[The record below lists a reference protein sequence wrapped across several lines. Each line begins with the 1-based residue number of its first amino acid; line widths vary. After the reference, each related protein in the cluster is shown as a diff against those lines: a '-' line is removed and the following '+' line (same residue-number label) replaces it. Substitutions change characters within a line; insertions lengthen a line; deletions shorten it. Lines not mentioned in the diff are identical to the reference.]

1 MGSRI
6 KMKKPNQSS
15 PIEKRTFVGK
25 LTGMRSGHGNR
36 GWSGFFVLGLLGI
49 SVSFAHSAPDFK
61 IRYNPKFPCLEVM
74 DGKATKITDISEG
87 TSGEV
92 VTSGK
97 ASLKL
102 SFLKNA
108 GGQPEVTM
116 TEAKSSLSEMEL
128 EAFGLS
134 VGMKPAGVVT
144 VRFGADLKPQFELDR
159 IGGSRFLMADLGNLD
174 TAAGKELAALPA
186 DTTATNGPSKALTR
200 CRERFA
206 AWKEGKGGWSNKS
219 GKILKTW
226 GGETLQI
233 GTEEPR
239 TLLEGE
245 AVQVGGTVI
254 AGSKGPMIFQSAA
267 GVFHEALPGTEVVF
281 SPLEPDSVDIKVELK
296 SGTLLTHVVTP
307 LVAPRANLVALGN
320 GIVARTSDGLY
331 QITKGKDGKSILS
344 VLSGKVTLA
353 DVAGGVERGSVGAN
367 QKLTYPGSG
376 KATSLASGTPEA
388 SSLKAFPDACREA
401 TLMDIAQ
408 DGVLGCPE
416 ALEEIFKEVTTARP
430 DLKEK
435 LATQAIVIRPELF
448 SQIQSIT
455 GMTDLKAPA
464 PSGFHSLQFSKR
476 AAGWLKGEPSPLS
489 REGKV
494 LKVVGNATFE
504 GQPIKRGQNLPQG
517 AKIQTGPLS
526 QVMFLPVPGVIAEV
540 QQNSEIIFEKTSDR
554 FEKGVLQQARAQL
567 KTVQGD
573 VHFAIADGFGDKI
586 QVEVS
591 TPQGVLKA
599 QSTSAGTTSPTQQ
612 AIVK

>member
-1 MGSRI
+1 MS
-6 KMKKPNQSS
+6 KLKEMSQSHDLHGFH
-15 PIEKRTFVGK
+15 RFVGFA
-25 LTGMRSGHGNR
+25 LLFILGN
-36 GWSGFFVLGLLGI
+36 
-49 SVSFAHSAPDFK
+49 FAQGAPDFK
-61 IRYNPKFPCLEVM
+61 IRYNSKFPCLEVM
-74 DGKATKITDISEG
+74 DGKAVKITDISEG

-108 GGQPEVTM
+108 DGQPEVTL
-116 TEAKSSLSEMEL
+116 TEAKSTLSETEL

-134 VGMKPAGVVT
+134 VGMKPEGVVT
-144 VRFGADLKPQFELDR
+144 VRFGQDNKPKFEMDR
-159 IGGSRFLMADLGNLD
+159 TGGSRFLMADLGNLD
-174 TAAGKELAALPA
+174 TASGKELAAVPSA
-186 DTTATNGPSKALTR
+186 PNTASTNGPSKALTR

-219 GKILKTW
+219 GKILKTV
-226 GGETLQI
+226 GGETLKI
-233 GTEEPR
+233 GTQEPR

-245 AVQVGGTVI
+245 AVQVGGTIV
-254 AGSKGPMIFQSAA
+254 ASSKGPLIFQSAA
-267 GVFHEALPGTEVVF
+267 GVFHEALPGTELVLA
-281 SPLEPDSVDIKVELK
+281 PLEQGSLDIKVDLK
-296 SGTLLTHVVTP
+296 SGTLMTYVASP
-307 LVAPRANLVALGN
+307 LVAPRANLVGLGD

-344 VLSGKVTLA
+344 VLSGKVILA
-353 DVAGGVERGSVGAN
+353 DVAGGVERGSIAAN
-367 QKLTYPGSG
+367 QKLTFPGEE
-376 KATSLASGTPEA
+376 KAIALAAGTPESA
-388 SSLKAFPDACREA
+388 SLKALPEACREA

-416 ALEEIFKEVTTARP
+416 AIEEIFKEVTTAKP
-430 DLKEK
+430 ELKER
-435 LATQAIVIRPELF
+435 LATQAIGIRPELAG
-448 SQIQSIT
+448 SIQSIT
-455 GMTDLKAPA
+455 GLADLKAPV

-494 LKVVGNATFE
+494 LKVVGSATFQ
-504 GQPIKRGQNLPQG
+504 GQPIKRGQTLPQG

-554 FEKGVLQQARAQL
+554 FEKGILQQARTQL

-573 VHFAIADGFGDKI
+573 VHFAIADGFGEKI
-586 QVEVS
+586 RIEVS

-599 QSTSAGTTSPTQQ
+599 QSTPPGQSRPFQQQ
-612 AIVK
+612 ASAQ